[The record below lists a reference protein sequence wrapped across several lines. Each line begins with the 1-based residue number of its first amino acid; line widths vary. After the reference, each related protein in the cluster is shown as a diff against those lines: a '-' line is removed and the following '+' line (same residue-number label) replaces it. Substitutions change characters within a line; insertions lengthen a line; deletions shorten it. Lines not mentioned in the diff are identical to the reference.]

1 MPSSINPFSEENE
14 ITLATR
20 LDSSVLTPFLQRD
33 CIADKPSKAQFS
45 AIEGFPLNLGSLG
58 IPF

>member
-14 ITLATR
+14 ITLAIR
-20 LDSSVLTPFLQRD
+20 LDSSVLTPFLQSY
-33 CIADKPSKAQFS
+33 CIADNPSNAQFS
-45 AIEGFPLNLGSLG
+45 AIEGFPLNLESLG